1 MPNFSIYL
9 YTCLFLFLTNVLL
22 LLLAPLSLSLS
33 PLHTGDFSRR
43 LKFMLSRVPG
53 ACISRF
59 VSRDV
64 RFAPGYAH
72 ARVHVCAHTR
82 VCAERTH
89 VRSRHQTYTH
99 IRARATGVSLF
110 LSLSLA
116 HTARFSR
123 LALSLTSL
131 FVSAARSGRGNSS
144 SGNGSSS
151 SNNSIAIAAAAII
164 VVAADARKIYDEK
177 ARATKGPPMTVSFQR
192 TLKLRCG
199 PACGESIW
207 YL

>member
-33 PLHTGDFSRR
+33 PSHTGDFSRR

-72 ARVHVCAHTR
+72 ARVHVCAHTHGYAQNAHTCEADIKHIHTYAR
-82 VCAERTH
+82 ARYGSFSLSFSFSRTH
-89 VRSRHQTYTH
+89 RSFFPPRPEFDKFICLCGAIGSRQQQL
-99 IRARATGVSLF
+99 AAATTVSPSPPL
-110 LSLSLA
+110 L
-116 HTARFSR
+116 
-123 LALSLTSL
+123 
-131 FVSAARSGRGNSS
+131 
-144 SGNGSSS
+144 SSS
-151 SNNSIAIAAAAII
+151 SPPTLGKSTMRKR
-164 VVAADARKIYDEK
+164 AR
-177 ARATKGPPMTVSFQR
+177 QR
-192 TLKLRCG
+192 DHR
-199 PACGESIW
+199 
-207 YL
+207 

>member
-1 MPNFSIYL
+1 MRRS
-9 YTCLFLFLTNVLL
+9 
-22 LLLAPLSLSLS
+22 LSLSLS
-33 PLHTGDFSRR
+33 SSHTGDFSRR

-59 VSRDV
+59 VSRNV

-99 IRARATGVSLF
+99 MRARARATGVSLF

-151 SNNSIAIAAAAII
+151 SSNSIAIAAAAII
-164 VVAADARKIYDEK
+164 VVAADAGKIYDEK

>member
-9 YTCLFLFLTNVLL
+9 YTCLFLFLTDVLL
-22 LLLAPLSLSLS
+22 LLLRAALSLPLSPS
-33 PLHTGDFSRR
+33 HTGDFSRR

-82 VCAERTH
+82 VCAERIH

-99 IRARATGVSLF
+99 IRARARYGSF
-110 LSLSLA
+110 SLSFS
-116 HTARFSR
+116 FSR
-123 LALSLTSL
+123 TR
-131 FVSAARSGRGNSS
+131 RSFFPPRPEFDKFICLCGAI
-144 SGNGSSS
+144 GS
-151 SNNSIAIAAAAII
+151 
-164 VVAADARKIYDEK
+164 RQQQ
-177 ARATKGPPMTVSFQR
+177 QR
-192 TLKLRCG
+192 QQQQQQQQQYRHRRRRYHRRRRRRSENLR
-199 PACGESIW
+199 
-207 YL
+207 